1 MACIFCAIVSGDAP
15 CVKLHEDD
23 LTITFLD
30 LFPVARGHTLIVTKE
45 HYDDIFSVSPEALSG
60 VAANSI
66 RLSSA
71 IDKALAPDGLS
82 VVQLNRAAAGQTVFH
97 YHMHLIPRMQGD
109 KLDIHSR
116 IQGDADELQA
126 VGKLITDELER
137 S

>member
-1 MACIFCAIVSGDAP
+1 MACIFCAIVGGDAP

-45 HYDDIFSVSPEALSG
+45 HYDDIFSVAPDALSR

-66 RLSSA
+66 RLARA
-71 IDKALAPDGLS
+71 IDSALVPDGLS

-97 YHMHLIPRMQGD
+97 YHMHLIPRIQGD
-109 KLDIHSR
+109 KLEIHSR
-116 IQGDADELQA
+116 VRGDEDELLA
-126 VGKLITDELER
+126 VGKRIIHELER